1 MTESLSSR
9 LDNATKKRLH
19 TLSQK
24 SKRSKS
30 FLAAQAITAYVDAE
44 EWRRSVSLPVFT
56 SR

>member
-9 LDNATKKRLH
+9 LDNAIKKRLH